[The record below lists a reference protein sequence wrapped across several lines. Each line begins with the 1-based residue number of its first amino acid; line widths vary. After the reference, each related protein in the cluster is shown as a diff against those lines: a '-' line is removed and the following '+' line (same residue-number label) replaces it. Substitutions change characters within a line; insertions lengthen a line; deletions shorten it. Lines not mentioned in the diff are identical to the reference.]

1 MRSRKFLCA
10 VLVLVMA
17 VSLCVPAFAA
27 TGVAVNS
34 VKIDNKPASG
44 QLDVAAGDSTQLTAT
59 VSYTFNDLPM
69 TSTAVTWSSAN
80 TGVATIDELGNITA
94 VGVGTTVMTATAV
107 ADTAKSDTITIRIV
121 PTVTVSP
128 ASLGVCVGGTKT
140 LTASAAPAGTYTYT
154 WSSSDAAIAAV
165 SGNGAAAVVTGV
177 SEGAADITV
186 TAAANGVESAPAA
199 CAVTVYPD
207 AAGIAIH
214 DASGADITGL
224 TTTPGQLTCVTTPAE
239 AVNGGTVA
247 WKSSD
252 PAVATVDETGKV
264 TAVGTGTAN
273 ITCTFTGGTVKTAA
287 CSVEVKYSEAKQADA
302 VYVSAVYGK
311 ETSMNGAYSDIS
323 SKFAALCGSAPASD
337 AKISFYNFTNTCGT
351 LHGSSGTVT
360 DGSSCAF
367 SELKTMIFTPTGIGT
382 ETVYYT
388 LSSYPDQM
396 TGSIV
401 VTVTSTSSLVT
412 VNLDNTDPY
421 TFSAATVKD
430 NASAAGQIRDAVYA
444 ASGGDY
450 SYIVFGAE
458 NTAAGTLYSRENGG
472 RVGTSDKFYYGAS
485 GTNLTSQLYFVPETS
500 GTYSREFAAFDAS
513 GQIVANCVLKIVV
526 PDDLSSSKDVYYTTP
541 MSSQLTMNE
550 ADFIS
555 WFRGRTAQSNYL
567 SDVEFTVATY
577 SNAVY
582 KGYFQYGTQTVAV
595 GDGTKFCTGTYSGAT
610 SASKYLSKLQYNSPA
625 AECYIVVDFTCRGGA
640 AKNSVNVT
648 QSGKMYISVTENTV
662 GDITYQV
669 SYGVDRP
676 LEASDFVKAYCE
688 AMGVTAADSFN
699 VKFASV
705 PAKGTL
711 FVASSGSSTAINSGT
726 RASYTF
732 RVNYNGAGAGIGDVT
747 YVPGDYSSGSDDI
760 EYAAY
765 TQAGKLLYVGKLG
778 FVYSSSGGGMACY
791 SEGRSFSTDDFYN
804 SADADPVLS
813 VSFTQPGTGA
823 LYLNYANG
831 SGTAVTGS
839 MKLYT
844 KYPADGEYA
853 VSAVT
858 YIPPEGYSGAVT
870 VTYTATTAK
879 GRTTRNTLTITVS
892 SKSDSAVFG
901 DVTAANTG
909 TWSAN
914 SVDYAYKWGL
924 VSGTGAA
931 RFSPTGV
938 MQRGMLAEILYRAA
952 GSPLVYGSSPFTDV
966 KYTDYYYR
974 AVTWAYNSGIVGG
987 TGAGKFSPKNPVTR
1001 EQLAVILYNY
1011 ARAAGKSTS
1020 ASAPLSGYSDAA
1032 SVDGYAYGGMSWCVG
1047 AGIIGGTSGNRL
1059 NPRGTANRAQVT
1071 VMLHRFLTK

>member
-10 VLVLVMA
+10 VLALVMA

-27 TGVAVNS
+27 AGVAVNS

-59 VSYTFNDLPM
+59 VSYTFNNLPM

-472 RVGTSDKFYYGAS
+472 RVGTADKFLLRRLRYQSDLAALFRTRDLRHVFPGICRLRRLGADRGELRAEDS
-485 GTNLTSQLYFVPETS
+485 GAGRSLVVE
-500 GTYSREFAAFDAS
+500 G
-513 GQIVANCVLKIVV
+513 CVLHHAYELPADDERGRLHKLVPRQDRPEQLPFRRGIYRGHIFQRRVQGLFPVRYPDRRRRRRHKI
-526 PDDLSSSKDVYYTTP
+526 LHRH
-541 MSSQLTMNE
+541 L
-550 ADFIS
+550 
-555 WFRGRTAQSNYL
+555 FRGDFRQQVPFKA
-567 SDVEFTVATY
+567 
-577 SNAVY
+577 AVQ
-582 KGYFQYGTQTVAV
+582 F
-595 GDGTKFCTGTYSGAT
+595 
-610 SASKYLSKLQYNSPA
+610 
-625 AECYIVVDFTCRGGA
+625 
-640 AKNSVNVT
+640 
-648 QSGKMYISVTENTV
+648 
-662 GDITYQV
+662 
-669 SYGVDRP
+669 
-676 LEASDFVKAYCE
+676 
-688 AMGVTAADSFN
+688 
-699 VKFASV
+699 
-705 PAKGTL
+705 
-711 FVASSGSSTAINSGT
+711 
-726 RASYTF
+726 
-732 RVNYNGAGAGIGDVT
+732 
-747 YVPGDYSSGSDDI
+747 
-760 EYAAY
+760 
-765 TQAGKLLYVGKLG
+765 
-778 FVYSSSGGGMACY
+778 SGGG
-791 SEGRSFSTDDFYN
+791 
-804 SADADPVLS
+804 V
-813 VSFTQPGTGA
+813 
-823 LYLNYANG
+823 
-831 SGTAVTGS
+831 
-839 MKLYT
+839 
-844 KYPADGEYA
+844 
-853 VSAVT
+853 
-858 YIPPEGYSGAVT
+858 
-870 VTYTATTAK
+870 
-879 GRTTRNTLTITVS
+879 
-892 SKSDSAVFG
+892 
-901 DVTAANTG
+901 
-909 TWSAN
+909 
-914 SVDYAYKWGL
+914 
-924 VSGTGAA
+924 
-931 RFSPTGV
+931 
-938 MQRGMLAEILYRAA
+938 
-952 GSPLVYGSSPFTDV
+952 
-966 KYTDYYYR
+966 
-974 AVTWAYNSGIVGG
+974 
-987 TGAGKFSPKNPVTR
+987 
-1001 EQLAVILYNY
+1001 
-1011 ARAAGKSTS
+1011 
-1020 ASAPLSGYSDAA
+1020 
-1032 SVDGYAYGGMSWCVG
+1032 
-1047 AGIIGGTSGNRL
+1047 
-1059 NPRGTANRAQVT
+1059 
-1071 VMLHRFLTK
+1071 LHRRGLHLPGRRRQKFRERDAERENVY